1 MNFSND
7 ADMSRPSTATS
18 TSIAASSLKAPSNDF
33 VRKLFGILERC
44 EYPDIVRWTEK
55 GESFVVLDTG
65 KFTTQIL
72 PNHFKHSNFASFVRQ
87 LNKYD
92 FHKVKKSPEE
102 RQNSQY
108 GELSWEFRHPYFTI
122 HNEEALDNI
131 KRKTTVQKKIM
142 LDDSTVLLKPNSG
155 SQPGMEEKSGANLIL
170 GNAVTKDK
178 FNLLK
183 RRVDRLQKDLD
194 SAKEESY
201 NSKLEFQKLN
211 SKYNTVVESLFTFK
225 TVNDN
230 LMNNFNVLCS
240 SLSNR
245 GIDLPPHIYDDSNL
259 KQSSTT
265 APTQATSMSPLKT
278 KGFDLNNAVNAMVP
292 GPMPLTVSLS
302 TNNSAAPATDLQLPL
317 SSVSHGPGATGTDKG
332 GDKLNETYD
341 SFVLKEGF
349 HVLLVEDDAVCIQL
363 CSKFL
368 RKYGCTVEVVTDGLS
383 AISTLEKFR
392 YDLVLMDIVMPNL
405 DGATAT
411 SIVRSFDNHTPIIAM
426 TGNIQDQDLITYLQ
440 HGMNDIL
447 AKPFT
452 KDDLHSM
459 LIRYL
464 RDRIPLIKQREQQ
477 SSGAAHGEPQGTGKS
492 GQVPPDSS
500 SRKDLLTRSHSHSQL
515 QNSIDDA
522 TAAQQPSSGPST
534 QGSGRGPLSENASRH
549 SSAVISEHEV
559 KGLVDDEPLLKK
571 QRV

>member
-1 MNFSND
+1 MNLSND
-7 ADMSRPSTATS
+7 TDISRPSTSASANLGIVNS
-18 TSIAASSLKAPSNDF
+18 TSNNNGNNSNIKTPSNDF

-155 SQPGMEEKSGANLIL
+155 SQPGMEEKAGANLIL

-201 NSKLEFQKLN
+201 NAKLEFQKLN

-230 LMNNFNVLCS
+230 LMNNFNILCS
-240 SLSNR
+240 VLNNR
-245 GIDLPPHIYDDSNL
+245 GIDLPPHIYEDPSL
-259 KQSSTT
+259 KQNPGTHQQAQAQAQVAAAAATQATNSTSNSTT
-265 APTQATSMSPLKT
+265 AIARCKT
-278 KGFDLNNAVNAMVP
+278 
-292 GPMPLTVSLS
+292 
-302 TNNSAAPATDLQLPL
+302 
-317 SSVSHGPGATGTDKG
+317 
-332 GDKLNETYD
+332 
-341 SFVLKEGF
+341 
-349 HVLLVEDDAVCIQL
+349 
-363 CSKFL
+363 
-368 RKYGCTVEVVTDGLS
+368 R
-383 AISTLEKFR
+383 
-392 YDLVLMDIVMPNL
+392 
-405 DGATAT
+405 
-411 SIVRSFDNHTPIIAM
+411 
-426 TGNIQDQDLITYLQ
+426 
-440 HGMNDIL
+440 
-447 AKPFT
+447 
-452 KDDLHSM
+452 
-459 LIRYL
+459 
-464 RDRIPLIKQREQQ
+464 
-477 SSGAAHGEPQGTGKS
+477 
-492 GQVPPDSS
+492 
-500 SRKDLLTRSHSHSQL
+500 LLTRL
-515 QNSIDDA
+515 IM
-522 TAAQQPSSGPST
+522 
-534 QGSGRGPLSENASRH
+534 L
-549 SSAVISEHEV
+549 
-559 KGLVDDEPLLKK
+559 
-571 QRV
+571 